1 MNRARSARPRSH
13 RVAGAGRSAP
23 PAARAGAA
31 SRALALALLLGA
43 ATGGAAAAAGATAPA
58 PPPAL
63 AAEAVVVPP
72 GNALLPTVER
82 RHRGR
87 FGGRALRYRSVVEE
101 WPLVG
106 DDGETIA
113 TVGAI
118 AYLEEGAG
126 PQRPLIFAFNGG
138 PGSASLWLHMGL
150 LGPKRPDYG
159 AQAGDEE
166 IRPPTAPPFALVDNP
181 ESPLDVADVVLI
193 DPPGTGF
200 ARVVGEANADRV
212 FGVREDAEAIARFIG
227 DWLRRH
233 GRERSP
239 RYLMGESY
247 GTVRAAEVAR
257 LLAGGPTASGRMDGI
272 ALNGVMLLGQAMDG
286 SRRGPELAAV
296 TGLPSYAATAW
307 YHRAVPR
314 ADTLEAHVARA
325 RAFAEGPYLQA
336 LFQGSR
342 LDASARAAVAAE
354 LAALTGI
361 PAARWRELDLRMD
374 AAAFGRELLRADGLQ
389 VGAYDARF
397 VLPLAASGGD
407 PVADDPAMG
416 QYAPLYIAALHTHL
430 REHLGVAAGRAY
442 NAIEFRRVNARFW
455 KGQPPLQDNHA
466 LALATAMRRNPALRV
481 LVATGHYDL
490 VTTTGAAEQ
499 AVALSGMAPER
510 VTLRT
515 YASGH
520 MPYVGVAS
528 RARLAADVRNF
539 VASGVSP

>member
-1 MNRARSARPRSH
+1 MAI
-13 RVAGAGRSAP
+13 
-23 PAARAGAA
+23 
-31 SRALALALLLGA
+31 ALAATCALAA
-43 ATGGAAAAAGATAPA
+43 PAAAGTPEAAA
-58 PPPAL
+58 PPPIAV
-63 AAEAVVVPP
+63 AAEAVVIPP
-72 GNALLPTVER
+72 GAALQPTVER

-87 FGGRALRYRSVVEE
+87 FNGRALRYRSVVEE
-101 WPLVG
+101 WPLV
-106 DDGETIA
+106 DPDGATVA

-118 AYLEEGAG
+118 AYLAEAAAPE
-126 PQRPLIFAFNGG
+126 RPVIFAFNGG
-138 PGSASLWLHMGL
+138 PGSASIWLHMGF

-166 IRPPTAPPFALVDNP
+166 IRPPTAPTFALVDNP

-200 ARVVGEANADRV
+200 ARVVGEAGAARV
-212 FGVREDAEAIARFIG
+212 FGVREDAEAIARFVG

-257 LLAGGPTASGRMDGI
+257 LLAGGPTATGRMDGI

-286 SRRGPELAAV
+286 SRRGPELASA

-307 YHRAVPR
+307 YHGAVPR
-314 ADTLEAHVARA
+314 TVALEAHIARA

-342 LDASARAAVAAE
+342 LDAAARASVAAE

-361 PAARWRELDLRMD
+361 PAARWLALDLRMD
-374 AAAFGRELLRADGLQ
+374 AAAFGREVLRDAGLQ

-397 VLPLAASGGD
+397 TLPLAASGGD

-416 QYAPLYIAALHTHL
+416 QYAPLYVATLHTHL
-430 REHLGVAAGRAY
+430 REQLGVETARAY
-442 NAIEFRRVNARFW
+442 NAIEFRHVNARFW

-499 AVALSGMAPER
+499 AVALSGMPPGR
-510 VTLRT
+510 VTMRT

-520 MPYVGVAS
+520 MPYVGAAS
-528 RARLAADVRNF
+528 RAQLAADVRAF
-539 VASGVSP
+539 VAGGASP